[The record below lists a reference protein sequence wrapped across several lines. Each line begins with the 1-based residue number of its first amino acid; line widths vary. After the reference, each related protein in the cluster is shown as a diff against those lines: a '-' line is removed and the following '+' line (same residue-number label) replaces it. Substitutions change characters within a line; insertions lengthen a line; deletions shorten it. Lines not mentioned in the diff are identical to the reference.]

1 MRLPRF
7 LRPFDFNQS
16 EPRLWDAH
24 LQAVHDWWKS
34 CSLRRKPRAR
44 FRGLCSCVRPGTNL
58 ESKAAGGS
66 GNGGPTQNEG
76 VAAPAGQKDGCA
88 DGRKLQK
95 WHLHSEVVTPAE
107 CAICTYLWMNIALSG
122 NRVRMIQDSREKDEI
137 KQATARVCL

>member
-1 MRLPRF
+1 MSQFCP
-7 LRPFDFNQS
+7 
-16 EPRLWDAH
+16 
-24 LQAVHDWWKS
+24 
-34 CSLRRKPRAR
+34 
-44 FRGLCSCVRPGTNL
+44 RGLAGQCRETHFDEKPDAEEVSCVRPGTNL

-76 VAAPAGQKDGCA
+76 VVAPAGQKDGCA